1 MSHPITPQD
10 FSEIRWHGHRIW
22 TEPPNL
28 PRGPFGG
35 TSGDGERPAARGL
48 FRKCFERS

>member
-10 FSEIRWHGHRIW
+10 FSEIRWCGYWIW
-22 TEPPNL
+22 VELPNA
-28 PRGPFGG
+28 PRGPFRGA
-35 TSGDGERPAARGL
+35 SGDGERPEARGL